1 MTKKSVTMSDIAKVM
16 NVSTVTVSKAL
27 GDRDGVSVE
36 LRERIKQKATEM
48 GYHVHAG
55 SHGAKDGL
63 TYNIGIIVAKH
74 FISDASSF
82 YWIVYRNIVELL
94 QNQNYYGMLEVV
106 DNKSMT
112 DPNAVEE
119 VPNTVLD
126 HKVDGLI
133 VLGQLSEDYINRL
146 MQHNLPTVFLDFY
159 GSREDVDSVLSDSFY
174 GAYMLTS
181 HLIENGHRRIGFL
194 GSISSTSSIQDRYLG
209 YYKALLENRIP
220 LRQDWV
226 IADRSN
232 ESDIFPE
239 FTLPNDMPTAF
250 VCNCDETAY
259 KLVNQLKAAGYSI
272 PDDIS
277 VVGYDNHIYST
288 ICNPRLT
295 TIDVNSRVM
304 STEAVDIILHKIRD
318 GNYRRGRTLVTGK
331 LVRRGSVKN
340 LNEA

>member
-48 GYHVHAG
+48 GYRVHAG

-133 VLGQLSEDYINRL
+133 VLGQLSEDYIDRPDAA
-146 MQHNLPTVFLDFY
+146 QP
-159 GSREDVDSVLSDSFY
+159 SDC
-174 GAYMLTS
+174 
-181 HLIENGHRRIGFL
+181 IPGFL
-194 GSISSTSSIQDRYLG
+194 
-209 YYKALLENRIP
+209 
-220 LRQDWV
+220 RQ
-226 IADRSN
+226 
-232 ESDIFPE
+232 
-239 FTLPNDMPTAF
+239 
-250 VCNCDETAY
+250 
-259 KLVNQLKAAGYSI
+259 
-272 PDDIS
+272 
-277 VVGYDNHIYST
+277 
-288 ICNPRLT
+288 PR
-295 TIDVNSRVM
+295 
-304 STEAVDIILHKIRD
+304 
-318 GNYRRGRTLVTGK
+318 
-331 LVRRGSVKN
+331 
-340 LNEA
+340 

>member
-1 MTKKSVTMSDIAKVM
+1 
-16 NVSTVTVSKAL
+16 
-27 GDRDGVSVE
+27 
-36 LRERIKQKATEM
+36 
-48 GYHVHAG
+48 
-55 SHGAKDGL
+55 
-63 TYNIGIIVAKH
+63 
-74 FISDASSF
+74 
-82 YWIVYRNIVELL
+82 
-94 QNQNYYGMLEVV
+94 
-106 DNKSMT
+106 MT

-133 VLGQLSEDYINRL
+133 VLGQLSEDYIDRL

-159 GSREDVDSVLSDSFY
+159 GSRDDVDSVLSDSFY

>member
-48 GYHVHAG
+48 GYCVHAG

>member
-48 GYHVHAG
+48 GYRHAG

-133 VLGQLSEDYINRL
+133 VLGQLSEDYIDRL

-159 GSREDVDSVLSDSFY
+159 GSRDDVDSVLSDSFY